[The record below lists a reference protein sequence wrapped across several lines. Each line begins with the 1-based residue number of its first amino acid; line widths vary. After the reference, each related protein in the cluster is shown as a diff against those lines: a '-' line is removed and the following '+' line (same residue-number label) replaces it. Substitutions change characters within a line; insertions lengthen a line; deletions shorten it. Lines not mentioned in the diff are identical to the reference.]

1 MWVCA
6 TPATWYQGGCQV
18 LYVKFVCVCV
28 KVVCVCESIV
38 CEIIYCML
46 SLCVWSYC
54 MWEMVCDKV
63 VCMWQSCVCVGKYC
77 MLSLCVWSL
86 CVKLLYVKD
95 KVACVREAA
104 GGGGTRDTESK
115 TRTPHKVVGKNLV
128 FFAKTTWDL
137 CICVSMEM
145 CHHQVSLGM
154 ERCKSWSSKR
164 NHGWMS
170 DSGKIWQNLGK
181 WSPGF
186 FWRSTRIYQWFPRP

>member
-1 MWVCA
+1 MTKLCVCDKVVCVC
-6 TPATWYQGGCQV
+6 GKV
-18 LYVKFVCVCV
+18 LYVKFVCVKFV
-28 KVVCVCESIV
+28 
-38 CEIIYCML
+38 
-46 SLCVWSYC
+46 
-54 MWEMVCDKV
+54 
-63 VCMWQSCVCVGKYC
+63 
-77 MLSLCVWSL
+77 

-154 ERCKSWSSKR
+154 ERCKS
-164 NHGWMS
+164 
-170 DSGKIWQNLGK
+170 
-181 WSPGF
+181 
-186 FWRSTRIYQWFPRP
+186 